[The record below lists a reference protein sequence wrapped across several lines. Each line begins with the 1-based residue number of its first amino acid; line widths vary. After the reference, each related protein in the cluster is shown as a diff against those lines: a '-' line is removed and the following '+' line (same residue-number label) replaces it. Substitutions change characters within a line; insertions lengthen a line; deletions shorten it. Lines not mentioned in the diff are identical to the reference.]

1 MSLRNQI
8 HKLNEVDESLQRLV
22 RLKSQVLQ
30 HLFSDYSET
39 VNRAK
44 SNFAP
49 ATSSGVYSCRFSN
62 RGSPLTPITTRR
74 SPVTRAT
81 LGAFCG
87 ISTLTPAADAPSAG
101 RTTAHRYLSAAAWV
115 ERHGRVQRC
124 DRPGKIGAGSGSL
137 PAAPR
142 VTAVAADSAGVA
154 SGPGGQGGG
163 SQSGGGSVLAMVG
176 RHDSRIL

>member
-87 ISTLTPAADAPSAG
+87 ISTLTPKRDCITSIVALWLGLRQLSTPPPMMSLACSTLSSCFVIMQFAG
-101 RTTAHRYLSAAAWV
+101 NI
-115 ERHGRVQRC
+115 
-124 DRPGKIGAGSGSL
+124 DGAI
-137 PAAPR
+137 PKPKY
-142 VTAVAADSAGVA
+142 VFF
-154 SGPGGQGGG
+154 
-163 SQSGGGSVLAMVG
+163 MVVF
-176 RHDSRIL
+176 SEQVV